1 MATEQT
7 TVSIRPSDFGHGGGL
22 IDDVDALIKEARWV
36 VYDFNGKTADT
47 VCAHVVY
54 TVSGDSGSE
63 DHDSYY
69 SIGKEGSKSFIPNKD
84 GKSLR
89 KIGSKDS
96 LSDGCNFYQFISSVV
111 NAGYDE
117 NKIDGSDISF
127 LDGLNV
133 HVKREAQPERKGIA
147 KDPTDT
153 REKTVLCISKIYDA
167 KGAGKGKPAAAGT
180 SKPAAAGKAN
190 GSAAA
195 ADEALDAKA
204 ADAVLTALG
213 EAGGT
218 LTKPKLSQA
227 LFAALKG
234 DPDQNKVVTLAF
246 KNDFLMAE
254 GRPWSFNGTEVS
266 LG

>member
-22 IDDVDALIKEARWV
+22 IDDVDAVIKESRWV
-36 VYDFNGKTADT
+36 VYDFNGKAADT
-47 VCAHVVY
+47 VCAHVVF
-54 TVSGDSGSE
+54 TTSSDNGNE

-111 NAGYDE
+111 NAGYPED
-117 NKIDGSDISF
+117 KIDGSDISF
-127 LDGLNV
+127 LDGLSV

-153 REKTVLCISKIYDA
+153 REKTVLCISKIYD
-167 KGAGKGKPAAAGT
+167 KGAGKSTKAGAGA

-195 ADEALDAKA
+195 VDEALDAKA

-218 LTKPKLSQA
+218 ITKPKLSQA

-234 DPDQNKVVTLAF
+234 DPDQNKVVTMAF
-246 KNDFLMAE
+246 KNDFLTAE
-254 GRPWSFNGTEVS
+254 GRPWTFNGTEIS